1 MEGTRAGRAAPLAAG
16 PPVQQETAV
25 MQTNKGTF
33 VGSLIETSG
42 DFFTAR
48 LISDEEGFV
57 PVRDV
62 ATDTV
67 RVGQIGSYMLVKQA
81 GSEVL
86 TVVDKMWES
95 GDGASLQ
102 RFVTITPVGEI
113 GTDGRF
119 NRGLS
124 QFPTVGAELHLV
136 SAWTLEKIFSEH
148 GGGSYN
154 VGKLSAFDS
163 IDVHIDPS
171 NFFNRHVA
179 ILGQTGS
186 GKSWT
191 VTSLI
196 QAALRSMPNAHI
208 ILMDMHG
215 EYGDKKYGNV
225 ASSPFPAGLV
235 RCLDARELEIPYWLL
250 TYSELVELFINLE
263 DPNAATQIAFLRS
276 ALIELKTEANA
287 GSHVGHITVDSPVYF
302 SLEELVGRFRDANEK
317 TADFGKKKTATHGK
331 FDQFLV
337 RIESMFNDARYD
349 FMFRPK
355 KRIATNTLV
364 DLLEDFIGLGDHR
377 ASITVLDLSAVPFDV
392 APMVTAQIGRLAY
405 EFNFWNPKC
414 QEFPI
419 FLVCEEAHEYIPKG
433 DHPRYKE
440 ARRSLERISK
450 NGRKYGVGLCIVSQR
465 PHELSETVLAQ
476 CGTYICLR
484 ISNPDDQSYVRA
496 LVPDSARGTFS
507 ALTSLARG
515 EAIAMGDGV
524 PMPVRFKVNLPSPPP
539 NSQDI
544 DYGEKWR
551 EPADHVKVRDLVE
564 RWHTQRR

>member
-1 MEGTRAGRAAPLAAG
+1 
-16 PPVQQETAV
+16 
-25 MQTNKGTF
+25 MQAKKGTYI
-33 VGSLIETSG
+33 GNLIETSG
-42 DFFTAR
+42 ESFVAR
-48 LISDEEGFV
+48 LISEEEGYA
-57 PVRDV
+57 PIKDV
-62 ATDTV
+62 ATDRV
-67 RVGQIGSYMLVKQA
+67 LVGQTGSYMLVKQ
-81 GSEVL
+81 GDTQVL
-86 TVVDKMWES
+86 CVVDKMWETGS
-95 GDGASLQ
+95 GLDIERLLN
-102 RFVTITPVGEI
+102 ITPVGEI
-113 GTDGRF
+113 RATGDF
-119 NRGLS
+119 DRGIS
-124 QFPTVGAELHLV
+124 NFPTIGAEVHLV

-148 GGGSYN
+148 SKSEYK

-163 IDVHIDPS
+163 IDVYIDAS

-196 QAALRSMPNAHI
+196 QAALREMPNAHI

-225 ASSPFPAGLV
+225 ASSPFPKDLV
-235 RCLDARELEIPYWLL
+235 RCLDVRELEIPYWLL
-250 TYSELVELFINLE
+250 TYSELVELFINL
-263 DPNAATQIAFLRS
+263 DDRNAAIQIAFLRS
-276 ALIELKTEANA
+276 ALIELKSEANA
-287 GSHVGHITVDSPVYF
+287 GTHMGHITVDSPVYF
-302 SLEELVGRFRDANEK
+302 SLEDLQVKFRDANEK
-317 TADFGKKKTATHGK
+317 TTDFGKKKSATHGR

-337 RIESMFNDARYD
+337 RLESMFNDARYD
-349 FMFRPK
+349 FMFKPT
-355 KRIATNTLV
+355 KRIATSTLV
-364 DLLEDFIGLGDHR
+364 DLMKDFVGLGDPR

-419 FLVCEEAHEYIPKG
+419 FLVCEEAHEYIPRG

-450 NGRKYGVGLCIVSQR
+450 NGRKYGVGLCIISQR
-465 PHELSETVLAQ
+465 PNELSETVLAQ
-476 CGTYICLR
+476 CGTFICLR
-484 ISNPDDQSYVRA
+484 ISNPDDQEYVRA

-515 EAIAMGDGV
+515 EVIAMGDGV
-524 PMPVRFKVNLPSPPP
+524 PMPVRFKVNMPSPPP

-551 EPADHVKVRDLVE
+551 EGVEDISVEDLVN
-564 RWHTQRR
+564 RWHTQTR